1 MAKKAPARRRR
12 SAADRRARRREWRTR
27 GIILGSFAAI
37 VLITLGS
44 IALVPKAPQLPDI
57 ATVAVNPSAV
67 PPLNVAGYDREQLV
81 NAAVIV
87 DVGNQL
93 GLGPRDQAIA
103 VMTAMGESSLR
114 NIDYGDWETSGRTN
128 PDGSPTSSVGLFQQQ
143 AWWGTTDERMDPATS
158 ARLFYDA
165 LVRKVPGRDALAPTV
180 VAHRVQVNDDEG
192 HYAAYWEDA
201 VAVVAAL
208 AESSAAR

>member
-1 MAKKAPARRRR
+1 MSPSSRRPRKRRRLPRGGARRRTRTTRSSAARGRPAAKKTPARRGVAKKAPARRRR

-103 VMTAMGESSLR
+103 VMTRAKKPHWKTL
-114 NIDYGDWETSGRTN
+114 TSC
-128 PDGSPTSSVGLFQQQ
+128 P
-143 AWWGTTDERMDPATS
+143 PAS
-158 ARLFYDA
+158 A
-165 LVRKVPGRDALAPTV
+165 P
-180 VAHRVQVNDDEG
+180 VAR
-192 HYAAYWEDA
+192 A
-201 VAVVAAL
+201 
-208 AESSAAR
+208 